1 MVTPETED
9 SKFMT
14 MELTHYWRR
23 CFVKTDSW
31 QLQMFI
37 SDERKETMKFWN
49 LFDLQF
55 SIVWKDFQHANSYG
69 VTHCC
74 IQTLQTEIQMLKD
87 QVQEVHRDLTKHH
100 SLIKTDTMN
109 EILEKSVHVDR
120 DISTEAS
127 SVEKMRAMFEEVRK

>member
-1 MVTPETED
+1 
-9 SKFMT
+9 
-14 MELTHYWRR
+14 
-23 CFVKTDSW
+23 
-31 QLQMFI
+31 
-37 SDERKETMKFWN
+37 
-49 LFDLQF
+49 
-55 SIVWKDFQHANSYG
+55 
-69 VTHCC
+69 
-74 IQTLQTEIQMLKD
+74 MLKD